1 MTSVLPVLETAS
13 SEPPA
18 SSEKTGLT
26 RWSDWLGVV
35 AAIGCAIHCAAMP
48 LIIAYL
54 PALGLSFLAD
64 EGFHQ
69 AVEDFVSAERDELD
83 FQIKHLSRHAPF
95 KKQP

>member
-1 MTSVLPVLETAS
+1 MHSSQRHGGITLTSVLPVLESAS

-18 SSEKTGLT
+18 STKKTGLT
-26 RWSDWLGVV
+26 RWSDWLGVI

-64 EGFHQ
+64 EEIGRAH
-69 AVEDFVSAERDELD
+69 V
-83 FQIKHLSRHAPF
+83 
-95 KKQP
+95 